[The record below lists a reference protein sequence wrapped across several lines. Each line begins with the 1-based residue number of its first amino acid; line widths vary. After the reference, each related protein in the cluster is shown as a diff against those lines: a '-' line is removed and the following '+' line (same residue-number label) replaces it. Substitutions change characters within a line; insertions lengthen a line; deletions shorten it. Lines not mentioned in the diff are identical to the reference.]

1 MKWGQNWQTAF
12 NLLSK
17 REKVVFLVLFATAW
31 VTGTLILINIDR
43 YHSKKVPASGGTLVE
58 GEVLAPK
65 FINPLLTVSDTDRDL
80 TRIIYAGLLKSDGK
94 GGLTPNLAERYE
106 ISEDG
111 LTYTF
116 YLKNDLYWHDNSRLT
131 AQDVAFTINLAK
143 NPKIDSPKRANW
155 EGVAVEISGD
165 REVKFHLKKPYAPFL
180 ENATLGIMPKHIWE
194 KVAPEEFHLSEY
206 NIQPIGA
213 GPFRIG
219 TVTKTQTGS
228 ISRYRLER
236 FSRYRPRPAYLNAIE
251 FVFFSSK
258 EELATA
264 MKDGD
269 VNSGSGS
276 ADTLPK
282 NSHIIEI
289 RLPRIFGLFFN
300 QGNFKPLED
309 LTLRTALE
317 LAIDRERIIRE
328 VAGGYGTATSLP
340 IPPGTFGHA
349 STLEATTRDREQ
361 AKNILAKAGYA
372 DTDGDGI
379 IEKKE
384 KKNNTPIVITI
395 ATSDDPGLKRTAEL
409 IRDMWREIGVG
420 VNIQPYELGD
430 LEQTIIR
437 PRNFE
442 TLLFGQVVGYD
453 PDPFAFWHSSQRN
466 DPRLNIALYAST
478 RVDKLLDDAR
488 STTDADKRE
497 ELYKFFQQE
506 IVKDK
511 PAIFLYS
518 PSYLYTIPGNLHGV
532 ALSQISLPQERF
544 SNIAEWYMS
553 EKSVW
558 NILLR

>member
-1 MKWGQNWQTAF
+1 MKFGQNWQTAF
-12 NLLSK
+12 NLLPK
-17 REKVVFLVLFATAW
+17 REKVVFLSLFAIAW
-31 VTGTLILINIDR
+31 VTGTLMLINIDR

-58 GEVLAPK
+58 GAVLAPK

-94 GGLTPNLAERYE
+94 GSLTPDLAASY
-106 ISEDG
+106 
-111 LTYTF
+111 
-116 YLKNDLYWHDNSRLT
+116 
-131 AQDVAFTINLAK
+131 
-143 NPKIDSPKRANW
+143 
-155 EGVAVEISGD
+155 EISGD

-180 ENATLGIMPKHIWE
+180 ENATLGIIPKHIWE
-194 KVAPEEFHLSEY
+194 KVTPEEFHLSEY
-206 NIQPIGA
+206 NTKPIGA

-219 TVTKTQTGS
+219 AVTKTQTGS

-236 FSRYRPRPAYLNAIE
+236 FSRYRQRPAYINAIE

-258 EELATA
+258 EELAAA

-276 ADTLPK
+276 IDTLPK
-282 NSHIIEI
+282 NSHTIEI

-349 STLEATTRDREQ
+349 STLEATTRDVEQ